1 MDYKVE
7 WRLKIVGANHCDT
20 ELRPSAAIFSRASTA
35 VIEHQDQ
42 RQHRKERV
50 YFMLLL
56 SVGSRVGKNS
66 RQKLKQRT
74 VGTLVTDLLS
84 LCSYTMS
91 RMITS
96 VR

>member
-7 WRLKIVGANHCDT
+7 WSLKIFGANHCDT
-20 ELRPSAAIFSRASTA
+20 ELRPFAAIFSRASTA

-42 RQHRKERV
+42 KQHRKERV

-66 RQKLKQRT
+66 RQKPGGRN
-74 VGTLVTDLLS
+74 
-84 LCSYTMS
+84 
-91 RMITS
+91 
-96 VR
+96 